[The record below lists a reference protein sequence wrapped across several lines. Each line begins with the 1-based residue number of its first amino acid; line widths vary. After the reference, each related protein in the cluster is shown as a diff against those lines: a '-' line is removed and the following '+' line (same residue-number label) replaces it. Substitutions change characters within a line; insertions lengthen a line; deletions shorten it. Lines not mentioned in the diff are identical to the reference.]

1 MNRLNLPLRVTS
13 LVAAIGLALAL
24 VNPIAFAQSTPVR
37 IMPLGGS
44 ITHGASMWGPNYRY
58 YLWTQLTQAGYNV
71 DFVGS
76 QTDMWAGEYPF
87 PNFDQNHEGHY
98 GFRVDELTANL
109 PVWAAAIAPS
119 VPDVVL
125 VHAGTNDL
133 GQGKSVNQTVTDTVA
148 LVGALRAINPNVTVM
163 LAQLVPCDPNTGQGV
178 GYCYPDRLNEFN
190 ARIASLAPALT
201 TTQSRV
207 IAVDQNTGFS
217 ISSDL
222 VDGIH
227 PTASGDQKI
236 ANRWFAALQA
246 WFSAPTPTPTATATV
261 TETVTATSTA
271 TPTVTVTATVTAT
284 PTPTATPI
292 VTATPTLTPPIVI
305 PQPTR
310 AITTTWHL
318 PWIAWQPWSS
328 R

>member
-1 MNRLNLPLRVTS
+1 MNRSNLPVR
-13 LVAAIGLALAL
+13 VAALIAAVGLMLTL
-24 VNPIAFAQSTPVR
+24 VNPIAFAQSGPVR

-44 ITHGASMWGPNYRY
+44 ITHGAAMWGPNYRY
-58 YLWTQLTQAGYNV
+58 YLWTQLTQAGYSV

-76 QTDMWAGEYPF
+76 QTAMWAGEYPF

-109 PVWAAAIAPS
+109 PVWAASIAPA

-133 GQGKSVNQTVTDTVA
+133 GQGKSVDQTISDTA
-148 LVGALRAINPNVTVM
+148 GLVGALRAINPNVTVM

-190 ARIASLAPALT
+190 ARVAVLASALT
-201 TTQSRV
+201 TPQSRV
-207 IAVDQNTGFS
+207 IAVDQNTGFN
-217 ISSDL
+217 ISADL

-227 PTASGDQKI
+227 PTPSGDQKI

-246 WFSAPTPTPTATATV
+246 WFSAPAVTLTPASTPTPTATATP
-261 TETVTATSTA
+261 TASATASA
-271 TPTVTVTATVTAT
+271 TPA
-284 PTPTATPI
+284 P
-292 VTATPTLTPPIVI
+292 TATPTLTPPIVI

-310 AITTTWHL
+310 AITSTWHL
-318 PWIAWQPWSS
+318 PWIVWQPAVA

>member
-1 MNRLNLPLRVTS
+1 
-13 LVAAIGLALAL
+13 
-24 VNPIAFAQSTPVR
+24 
-37 IMPLGGS
+37 MPLGGS
-44 ITHGASMWGPNYRY
+44 ITHGAAMWGPNYRY

-76 QTDMWAGEYPF
+76 QTAMWAGEYPF

-109 PVWAAAIAPS
+109 PAWAAVIAPS

-133 GQGKSVNQTVTDTVA
+133 GQGKSVTQTISDTVA

-163 LAQLVPCDPNTGQGV
+163 LAQLVPCDPNTGQGI

-190 ARIASLAPALT
+190 ARVATLAPSLT
-201 TTQSRV
+201 TAQSRV

-217 ISSDL
+217 ISADL

-227 PTASGDQKI
+227 PTATGDQKI
-236 ANRWFAALQA
+236 ANRWFAALQT
-246 WFSAPTPTPTATATV
+246 WFSTPTPTPTPTATATS
-261 TETVTATSTA
+261 TSTATA
-271 TPTVTVTATVTAT
+271 TPTVTVTAT
-284 PTPTATPI
+284 PTPTAM
-292 VTATPTLTPPIVI
+292 PTVTPPIAI

-318 PWIAWQPWSS
+318 PWVVWQPGSS